1 MEIILK
7 RLEVKNFK
15 GVTDLTIDFNPTIT
29 QIMGANHTGKTTT
42 ADAINWVLFGKNSER
57 LTVFGIDPKDED
69 NNIIHHLDNSVKL
82 EIKADGR
89 DIVLEK
95 VRKETWKKVKG
106 HDEEELT
113 GHTTDCFIDG
123 NKYTAQDYQAE
134 ISNLISE
141 SLFKAITNPAYFPKL
156 KADDQRELLI
166 RMVGERSVEEVAG
179 ENEDFKAI
187 IKELSGT
194 DLKEFRAH
202 LSYKMKELKKSIEAM
217 PSRISENQ
225 NWINSAKEQGL
236 NFEAIRKEIADIE
249 KKIKTCDE

>member
-42 ADAINWVLFGKNSER
+42 ADAINWVLFGKNSEG

-95 VRKETWKKVKG
+95 VRKETWKKVRG

-123 NKYTAQDYQAE
+123 NKYTAQDYWK
-134 ISNLISE
+134 SHTNLTHPGKV
-141 SLFKAITNPAYFPKL
+141 F
-156 KADDQRELLI
+156 
-166 RMVGERSVEEVAG
+166 
-179 ENEDFKAI
+179 
-187 IKELSGT
+187 
-194 DLKEFRAH
+194 
-202 LSYKMKELKKSIEAM
+202 
-217 PSRISENQ
+217 
-225 NWINSAKEQGL
+225 
-236 NFEAIRKEIADIE
+236 
-249 KKIKTCDE
+249 